1 MRISTDVRERD
12 IEPAVNWISGLIGA
26 AVDKRVLAF
35 EQIEHKNPLL
45 ITSHFQDNFPLECA
59 LGKARKYKKKT
70 GRLPKGNEFDLLY
83 GFLISAQ
90 RIHAE
95 LPRAAINRFEG
106 ALRGAL
112 KDSNGLRPFAYEVGI
127 AAHLMRKK
135 WDVEFTDLCGTA
147 RFDFLARQD
156 NIEIEV
162 ECKTTSGDTG
172 RKIHRQE
179 VNRLANLILP
189 TMQQFADTAGC
200 HLIRV
205 IIPNRLA
212 PADRELA
219 EIASIVASSGPQKC
233 AASDDLAQVEYR
245 YENISAWPEPNR
257 DRDAREFFEKLLDA
271 KNSHIVFYSRPGHSI
286 VAVMIGS
293 AKADSVVD
301 AIATQA
307 KDAADQ
313 CSGNRPALI
322 AMHLIDQISRPELE
336 VLVKTQGGLQAIAH
350 AVFKDTKRL
359 HVDSIVFTIPQ
370 LVEIEADGARRLTA
384 PVGIIF
390 NDKPNYE
397 CDRLRS
403 IFRLTSPG

>member
-1 MRISTDVRERD
+1 MRIGTDTRESD

-35 EQIEHKNPLL
+35 EQNERRNPLL
-45 ITSHFQDNFPLECA
+45 ITSHFRDNFPLECA
-59 LGKARKYKKKT
+59 LAKARKYKKNT
-70 GRLPKGNEFDLLY
+70 GRLPKGDEFDLLY

-95 LPRAAINRFEG
+95 LPRAAISRFEG

-112 KDSNGLRPFAYEVGI
+112 KDSSGLRPFAYELGI

-135 WDVEFTDLCGTA
+135 WDVEFADLCGTA

-156 NIEIEV
+156 NVEIEV

-172 RKIHRQE
+172 RKIHRRE
-179 VNRLANLILP
+179 VNRLVDLILP
-189 TMQQFADTAGC
+189 TTQQLADTAGC

-205 IIPNRLA
+205 IVPNRLA

-219 EIASIVASSGPQKC
+219 EIASIVASAGPQKC
-233 AASDDLAQVEYR
+233 VASGDLAQVEYR
-245 YENISAWPEPNR
+245 YENISAWLEPNR
-257 DRDAREFFEKLLDA
+257 DRDAREFFKKLLDA

-286 VAVMIGS
+286 VAVMIAS

-307 KDAADQ
+307 KAAADQ

-336 VLVKTQGGLQAIAH
+336 VLVKTHSGLQTIAH
-350 AVFKDTKRL
+350 AVFKDAKRS

-370 LVEIEADGARRLTA
+370 LVQIEADGARRLTA

-390 NDKPNYE
+390 NDKPIFE
-397 CDRLRS
+397 CDRARS
-403 IFRLTSPG
+403 IFRATSPG